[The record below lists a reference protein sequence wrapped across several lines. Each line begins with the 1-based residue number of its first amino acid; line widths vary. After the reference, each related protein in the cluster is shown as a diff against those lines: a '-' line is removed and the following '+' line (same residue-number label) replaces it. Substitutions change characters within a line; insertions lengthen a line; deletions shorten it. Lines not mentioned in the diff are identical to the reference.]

1 MDKIKF
7 LTLMILTMMVQVG
20 LAAPKIPQFAGYN
33 NSSTRSLIQKTKF
46 KQQDVEKH
54 DGYKVIDSHGNISY
68 VDNIEKPKHQ
78 VHMLSINGDA
88 PSREQLKNVDS
99 QVHIRRLCFRNC

>member
-1 MDKIKF
+1 MSKIKF
-7 LTLMILTMMVQVG
+7 LTLMTLIMMVQAS
-20 LAAPKIPQFAGYN
+20 LAAPKIPRFTGYN

-54 DGYKVIDSHGNISY
+54 DGYKVIDKNGNVSY
-68 VDNIEKPKHQ
+68 VDDIKNPKHQ

-88 PSREQLKNVDS
+88 PSKEQLKNVDS
-99 QVHIRRLCFRNC
+99 QVHIRRLCFQNC